1 MPLTSGHLVEEING
15 TRCTIIEKGIDEE
28 RLAFLTRLLEGN
40 GLEVKVAE
48 MAPAAEGEPK
58 RYTLGVTSLQFNPT
72 IAVYQMA
79 LKTADG
85 EKVTPAYWEQR
96 TTQIDPEYW
105 MEDKR

>member
-15 TRCTIIEKGIDEE
+15 TRCTIVEKGITEA
-28 RLAFLTRLLEGN
+28 RLKFLTELLERN
-40 GLEVKVAE
+40 GLEVQTAE
-48 MAPAAEGEPK
+48 MAAAEGEPQ

-72 IAVYQMA
+72 IAVYQMT
-79 LKTADG
+79 LKTANG
-85 EKVTPAYWEQR
+85 QKVTPAYWEQR